1 MCRDVHLTLKTGLLP
16 IALRSHLMIR
26 VWRVVVV
33 DFQVQNLE
41 SCERS
46 QDIECAGWKGAFK
59 IWAAVE
65 QDTIVF
71 SRNLGVD
78 DLRYGSIVFIV
89 LDIADKR

>member
-1 MCRDVHLTLKTGLLP
+1 
-16 IALRSHLMIR
+16 MIR
-26 VWRVVVV
+26 VWRVAVV

-46 QDIECAGWKGAFK
+46 QDIECAGWKDAFE
-59 IWAAVE
+59 IWVAVE

-78 DLRYGSIVFIV
+78 DLRYSSIVFIV
-89 LDIADKR
+89 LDTADKR